1 MAARRRH
8 TLAEVLGPLEA
19 EVMEV
24 TWDRGEVT
32 VRDVHEALNDS
43 RSVAYTTV
51 MTTMGRLADKGLL
64 KRVEDQRA
72 HRFTPLLTREQ
83 YADSTVKSVV
93 DWLVSQFRDPA
104 VAYFL
109 DRVEEEDE
117 KVVEALKEAIDQ
129 RRRTQG

>member
-1 MAARRRH
+1 MAPRRRH

-24 TWDRGEVT
+24 AWDEGEVT
-32 VRDVHEALNDS
+32 VRDVHESLRRS
-43 RSVAYTTV
+43 RPVAYTTV

-64 KRVEDQRA
+64 RRVEDQRA

-93 DWLVSQFRDPA
+93 DWLVTQFRDPA

-117 KVVEALKEAIDQ
+117 RVIQALREAIDQ
-129 RRRTQG
+129 RKESRG

>member
-1 MAARRRH
+1 MAPRRKH

-19 EVMEV
+19 EVMDV
-24 TWDRGEVT
+24 AWTLGEAT
-32 VRDVHEALNDS
+32 VRDVHETLS
-43 RSVAYTTV
+43 SHRSVAYTTV

-72 HRFTPLLTREQ
+72 HRFTPLLTRQE

-93 DWLVSQFRDPA
+93 DWLFSQFRDPA

-109 DRVEEEDE
+109 DRVEEQDDR
-117 KVVEALKEAIDQ
+117 VVEALKEAIEQ
-129 RRRTQG
+129 RKRSQG

>member
-1 MAARRRH
+1 MTPRRRH

-24 TWDRGEVT
+24 TWDEGEVT
-32 VRDVHEALNDS
+32 VRDVHETLSQS
-43 RSVAYTTV
+43 RQVAYTTV

-64 KRVEDQRA
+64 RRVEDQRA
-72 HRFTPLLTREQ
+72 HRFTPLLSREQ

-104 VAYFL
+104 VAYFI

-117 KVVEALKEAIDQ
+117 RVIQALKEAIDQ
-129 RRRTQG
+129 RKRSQG